1 MTEPENADADLA
13 AIEAAID
20 EWKAGDDGL
29 PVDEAFAEI
38 RGSERS
44 LSQWPGQ
51 RDSDVT
57 R

>member
-1 MTEPENADADLA
+1 VTEPENADADLA